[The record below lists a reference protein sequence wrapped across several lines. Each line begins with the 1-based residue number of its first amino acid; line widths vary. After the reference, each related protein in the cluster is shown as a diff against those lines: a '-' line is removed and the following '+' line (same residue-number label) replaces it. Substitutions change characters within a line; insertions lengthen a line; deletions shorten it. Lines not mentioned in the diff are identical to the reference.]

1 MCDNQ
6 TVVNNKIAVDTGSVT
21 IVDCFLDSN
30 PPVSQVYWLSS
41 KQGHKQKIPHHSYTL
56 MDGFS
61 RLSYQPDREADTG
74 YGELLCYGANHVGT
88 QMEPCVFSIEA
99 AGTFPK
105 IISSQLYTHTQYT
118 SLLNQVL
125 NKQL

>member
-6 TVVNNKIAVDTGSVT
+6 TVVNNKIAVDTGSVS
-21 IVDCFLDSN
+21 IVDCYLDSN

-41 KQGHKQKIPHHSYTL
+41 KQGHKQKLSPHSYTL

-61 RLSYQPDREADTG
+61 RLSYQPDRETDG

-99 AGTFPK
+99 AGTVPK
-105 IISSQLYTHTQYT
+105 ISSNFITHSIHFSFEASSQ
-118 SLLNQVL
+118 
-125 NKQL
+125 